1 MAKVASAT
9 RQSLQ
14 MIVEVKALVVVVPL
28 SVVEVVYLLSVVAH

>member
-9 RQSLQ
+9 KQLLQ

-28 SVVEVVYLLSVVAH
+28 SVVQGYYVLSIVAH